1 MATML
6 SVDIGTTKL
15 CALALDVESLR
26 PLAVR
31 TAVNAAGVT
40 GLPAD
45 HHEQSA
51 VQIRQCVL
59 ELLDRLLADEAVC
72 AADVTGLALCGQM
85 HGLLLVGVDL
95 QPVTNLIT
103 WRDRRVLSPGQAGC
117 LDDARC
123 RVGDAREKR
132 TGCGLHA
139 GYGGATL
146 HYLVR
151 NGGLPGGVVALTIA
165 DYVAACLTGVM
176 ATDPTQAASWGLF
189 DLAAGQWDWDGV
201 QRLGVP
207 VAVLPPIRPSVSAL
221 GDLQSE
227 IARSLGLPPKVT
239 VYVPVG
245 DNQASVAGA
254 AGLARDTAVVNL
266 GTGGQ
271 ISVPQSEVIW
281 VEGFET
287 RPMLR
292 GGPILVGASLCGGW
306 SYAYLRRFYQEV
318 VREFAGVELTDA
330 HLYERMNR
338 MAAEAAPATAGLS
351 VDATFHGTRANPSHR
366 GSVSGISASNL
377 TVSNLTRA
385 FVEGMVQE
393 LADMFRRV
401 DHAGIR
407 RVVASGNAVRE
418 NRAVVDVIAS
428 LFGRECYV
436 SPHQEEAAH
445 GAACAAAKQ
454 P

>member
-1 MATML
+1 
-6 SVDIGTTKL
+6 
-15 CALALDVESLR
+15 
-26 PLAVR
+26 
-31 TAVNAAGVT
+31 
-40 GLPAD
+40 
-45 HHEQSA
+45 
-51 VQIRQCVL
+51 
-59 ELLDRLLADEAVC
+59 
-72 AADVTGLALCGQM
+72 
-85 HGLLLVGVDL
+85 
-95 QPVTNLIT
+95 
-103 WRDRRVLSPGQAGC
+103 
-117 LDDARC
+117 
-123 RVGDAREKR
+123 
-132 TGCGLHA
+132 
-139 GYGGATL
+139 
-146 HYLVR
+146 
-151 NGGLPGGVVALTIA
+151 VALTIA